1 MRYRRAVEKLRILAE
16 TCQDFKRFPAE
27 EPFLLEAYVFGDVLR
42 GADPLD
48 SVEVALVINLP
59 PHQVIWET
67 TPRGTEWLADHLRLS
82 KGGFAYFWRSHLDPV
97 PNHHIRRPVR
107 FWSLAGPDE
116 DVLLALSE
124 RRLGDL
130 PRVGS
135 SPEADDAQRSAE
147 LRAALVH
154 LRSVRDSYWD
164 YDWRR
169 DNRGGGRY
177 PEHELWEAV
186 QAYLDLLDATE
197 TAGDPPAAEDEMELP
212 PR

>member
-16 TCQDFKRFPAE
+16 ACQDSKRFPVE

-59 PHQVIWET
+59 PNEVIWET
-67 TPRGTEWLADHLRLS
+67 TPRGTEWLTDYLRLS
-82 KGGFAYFWRSHLDPV
+82 KGGFVYFWRSHLDPV
-97 PNHHIRRPVR
+97 PNHHIRGPVR

-130 PRVGS
+130 PRVRS
-135 SPEADDAQRSAE
+135 SPEAEDAQRSAE
-147 LRAALVH
+147 LQAALGH

-186 QAYLDLLDATE
+186 QAYLELLDATE
-197 TAGDPPAAEDEMELP
+197 TAGDPPAAEDEMDLP
-212 PR
+212 PH